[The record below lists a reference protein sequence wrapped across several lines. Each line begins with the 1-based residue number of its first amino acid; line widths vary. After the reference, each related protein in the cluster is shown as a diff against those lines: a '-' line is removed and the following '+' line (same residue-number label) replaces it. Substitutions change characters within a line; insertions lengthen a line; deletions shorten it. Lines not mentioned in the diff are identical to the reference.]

1 VVQAQTQREA
11 ELVAGR
17 YRIVRELARGGVGA
31 VYEALDESTG
41 RKVAL
46 KRLLASVA
54 DKPRLALLFEAEYD
68 TLMRLKH
75 PHIVEAL
82 DYGIDKRGPYFT
94 MELLDGQ
101 DLSELEPIPY
111 REACRYLRD
120 VASSL
125 ALLHTRQRLH
135 RDLSPRNVRLT
146 SDGRCRL
153 LDFGTMAGF
162 GVSDDIVGTPPLV
175 PPEALRGTALD
186 HRADL
191 YSLGALAYRILSGR
205 YPYRARQLEDLPEL
219 WRTPPTRLREVAPE
233 VPAELEELVMSM
245 LSLDPTFR
253 PNTTYEVIDRLT
265 AVAELPPDEY
275 QSRTAQGYLVGS
287 RLIGRTRQM
296 ASIQRRIQ
304 RAQRERGGTVVIE
317 GNPGVGKSRLL
328 DEAALQAQLAG
339 ALTVR
344 VDARAHTGEYGAIAA
359 LIRAIVEAA
368 PHDARDAAT
377 PYLAGLARVSS
388 SFSAS
393 PRSGVDPGSASSRA
407 QVHNAVLNWLFDLAE
422 DRTLVLLI
430 DDLTRLDDHSTA
442 LLNSLSQAIPSHRIL
457 LIAARR
463 LADQVA
469 VPASADALVA
479 RARCLRLHRFSRE
492 ETLALLQSLFG
503 PVPNVELL
511 GNWIHD
517 VTTGFPMQIMELAR
531 HFVIEKVVRFVDGMW
546 VLPPSVPQDSLKR
559 NLAATLSARAAALP
573 PAERALAEALSVR
586 RGHLSLTL
594 CMRLSDDKDTRALFR
609 TLDELVA
616 KGVLVSGANGYHFG
630 QDALREVFLRRL
642 SPKRARRLHRRLGEA
657 LLQYDS
663 GSPSDLIEAGY
674 NLIRGGAEMRGA
686 DLIASVAKSLHT
698 RGATTIAALP
708 AIEAALEVYEHW
720 GRPAR
725 DCLRLRTV
733 LASALDKRT
742 TALYA
747 DGTLQALCAAAGG
760 ERARAIEPWLGKRAR
775 FVVGFAA
782 TQGRYWLTPRAQR
795 GPRPQVALIAFFRVA
810 FSVLSVRSASMDADG
825 LERMVVLA
833 QRLQHAGPLPALVAQ
848 TFDAQLRA
856 LRGDIENARS
866 CSYALIARLE
876 SEPGWL
882 RAASPATVSAIT
894 AIVHIGAGMLEAQ
907 YSLHSDNALAVVE
920 ALKALAQRA
929 RALQATPYADSKDAV
944 DEVELEL
951 AAEQLDKTLHLARG
965 ERYLADAPGDASM
978 TRTSTLAGMHHQFEV
993 WRNAIDCVVSV
1004 RTMDV
1009 ASLRRAVETFTHY
1022 VAEQPWLIPWLE
1034 VARAHLQ
1041 LCLGKPQEALLAY
1054 TKWLDVIR
1062 PGRSNA
1068 WDTLYYGYADA
1079 LIMAG
1084 EAARA
1089 REWLTQLL
1097 QHPVLVQAHETT
1109 ARVTREAQL
1118 AWAEAECGALDAA
1131 GERIQRLER
1140 EIVSSDHPLVTGFVH
1155 EVGARVAHRARHEE
1169 RQAEQLSL
1177 MKRQYTLTRDQALL
1191 ARGQRVQDSFG
1202 EARPSAA
1209 GPSREKDRDRVVTK
1223 VTTRRETNLE

>member
-1 VVQAQTQREA
+1 VASAQTQRES

-17 YRIVRELARGGVGA
+17 YRILRELARGGVGA

-68 TLMRLKH
+68 TLTRLKH
-75 PHIVEAL
+75 PHIVEVL
-82 DYGIDKRGPYFT
+82 DYGIDKNGPYFT
-94 MELLDGQ
+94 MQLLDGQ

-111 REACRYLRD
+111 REACGYLRD

-153 LDFGTMAGF
+153 LDFGTMASF

-219 WRTPPTRLREVAPE
+219 WRTPPTRLREVAPD
-233 VPAELEELVMSM
+233 VPVELEELVMSM

-265 AVAELPPDEY
+265 AVGGLAPDENE
-275 QSRTAQGYLVGS
+275 SRTAQGYLVGS

-296 ASIQRRIQ
+296 VTIHRRIA
-304 RAQRERGGTVVIE
+304 RAHRGQGGTVVIE

-328 DEAALQAQLAG
+328 DEAALQAQLSG

-344 VDARAHTGEYGAIAA
+344 VDARAHPGEYGAISA

-368 PHDARDAAT
+368 PHDARDTAG
-377 PYLAGLARVSS
+377 PYIAGLARVSS
-388 SFSAS
+388 SFSATTRARVE
-393 PRSGVDPGSASSRA
+393 PRSASSRA
-407 QVHNAVLNWLFDLAE
+407 QVHNSVLNWLFDLAE
-422 DRTLVLLI
+422 DRTLVLVV
-430 DDLTRLDDHSTA
+430 DDLTRLDDDSTA
-442 LLNSLSQAIPSHRIL
+442 LLNSLSQAIRSHRIL

-479 RARCLRLHRFSRE
+479 RARCLRLHRLSHE

-511 GNWIHD
+511 GNWMHE
-517 VTTGFPMQIMELAR
+517 VTTGVPMQIMELAR
-531 HFVIEKVVRFVDGMW
+531 NLVFQRVVRFVDGMW
-546 VLPPSVPQDSLKR
+546 VLPPQVPQDSLQR

-594 CMRLSDDKDTRALFR
+594 CMRLSDDKDARALFR

-630 QDALREVFLRRL
+630 QDALREMFLRRL
-642 SPKRARRLHRRLGEA
+642 SSKRRRRLHRRLGEA

-663 GSPSDLIEAGY
+663 GVPADLIEAGY
-674 NLIRGGAEMRGA
+674 NLIRGGAEIRGA
-686 DLIASVAKSLHT
+686 DLIASVAKGLHT

-708 AIEAALEVYEHW
+708 AIEAALEVFEHW
-720 GRPAR
+720 GRPPR

-733 LASALDKRT
+733 LAGALDKRA
-742 TALYA
+742 TAQYA
-747 DGTLQALCAAAGG
+747 DSTLQALCAHAGG
-760 ERARAIEPWLGKRAR
+760 ERAQALEWLGGKAR
-775 FVVGFAA
+775 FALGFAA
-782 TQGRYWLTPRAQR
+782 TQGSYWLTPKAQR
-795 GPRPQVALIAFFRVA
+795 GPKPAVALFAFYRVA
-810 FSVLSVRSASMDADG
+810 FSTLSVRSAGLDADG
-825 LERMVVLA
+825 LERVVTLT
-833 QRLQHAGPLPALVAQ
+833 QRLQHAGPLPALIAQ
-848 TFDAQLRA
+848 TFEAQLRS
-856 LRGDIENARS
+856 LRGDLEHARS
-866 CSYALIARLE
+866 TSYALAARLAA
-876 SEPGWL
+876 EPAWL
-882 RAASPATVSAIT
+882 RNTSPATVSAIT
-894 AIVHIGAGMLEAQ
+894 AVVHIGLGMLEAQ
-907 YSLHSDNALAVVE
+907 YSLHSNKALAVIE
-920 ALKALAQRA
+920 SLKALAQRA
-929 RALQATPYADSKDAV
+929 RALQTTPYGDSKDAV

-951 AAEQLDKTLHLARG
+951 AAQQLSKIMHLARG
-965 ERYLADAPGDASM
+965 ERFRAEAATDTTTP
-978 TRTSTLAGMHHQFEV
+978 RTSTLTGMHQQFEI
-993 WRNAIDCVVSV
+993 WRTAIDCVLSV
-1004 RTMDV
+1004 RCQDV

-1022 VAEQPWLIPWLE
+1022 LPEQPWLLPWLE
-1034 VARAHLQ
+1034 IARAHLL
-1041 LCLGKPQEALLAY
+1041 LCLGKTQEALTAY
-1054 TKWLDVIR
+1054 ATILNVIQ
-1062 PGRSNA
+1062 PGRSQA

-1079 LIMAG
+1079 LISAG
-1084 EAARA
+1084 EAAQA
-1089 REWLTQLL
+1089 RDWLTRVLQLPTVL
-1097 QHPVLVQAHETT
+1097 QARDTT
-1109 ARVTREAQL
+1109 ARVSLEAQL
-1118 AWAEAECGALDAA
+1118 AWAEAECQAVDSAA
-1131 GERIQRLER
+1131 ERIARLER
-1140 EIVSSDHPLVTGFVH
+1140 ELASADHPLVLGFVH
-1155 EVGARVAHRARHEE
+1155 EVAARIAHRARNDE
-1169 RQAEQLSL
+1169 RQAEQLNL
-1177 MKRQYTLTRDQALL
+1177 MKRQYTLTRNQALL

-1202 EARPSAA
+1202 EARPSQAL
-1209 GPSREKDRDRVVTK
+1209 REKDRDRVVTK
-1223 VTTRRETNLE
+1223 VTSRRESNLE